1 MNYLIEKNLVK
12 FLYSIL
18 SLLGIPVI
26 IYNHK
31 GFIVFI
37 NKKAAK
43 LFGYSPNE
51 LRHCSFLKL
60 IPFSMLP
67 KNLEMFESYLENK
80 KIKHKYILKQRLCKT
95 GYVKEVL
102 VKTICFNSINTFMV
116 VFKHLN

>member
-1 MNYLIEKNLVK
+1 MNYLIEKTLVK

-43 LFGYSPNE
+43 LFGYSPEE
-51 LRHCSFLKL
+51 LKHCSFLKL

-67 KNLEMFESYLENK
+67 KNLEMFESYLDDK

-95 GYVKEVL
+95 GKIREIF
-102 VKTICFNSINTFMV
+102 VKTICFNSVNTFMV
-116 VFKHLN
+116 VLKQLS